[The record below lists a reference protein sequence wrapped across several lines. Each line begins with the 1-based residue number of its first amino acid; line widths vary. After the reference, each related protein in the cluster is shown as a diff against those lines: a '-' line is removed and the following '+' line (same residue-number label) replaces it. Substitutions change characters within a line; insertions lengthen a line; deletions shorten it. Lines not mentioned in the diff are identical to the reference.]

1 MEVQVWDNKVQDEDI
16 YEVQELSDEE
26 LVNAARELQE
36 GQERQQ
42 DLVLAEQAKDN
53 NEEGLIM
60 EQS

>member
-1 MEVQVWDNKVQDEDI
+1 MEVQVWDNKLQDEEI

-42 DLVLAEQAKDN
+42 DSDIVE
-53 NEEGLIM
+53 
-60 EQS
+60 